1 MKMKMNIE
9 IQNNEQSFVALWR
22 ELERTRQHFDDESYR
37 FCPRRILRDWF
48 GEEATDD
55 FIWDVCFN
63 TVIDDEQVYGYDL
76 LPPPEEFTV
85 TREFLRAVVAT
96 KLGIG
101 MRKVNLRALDAAY
114 NQVFPDSKPLNVR
127 KRKKP
132 P

>member
-1 MKMKMNIE
+1 MITIE
-9 IQNNEQSFVALWR
+9 NNKQSFVALWR
-22 ELERTRQHFDDESYR
+22 ELERTRRRFDDECYR

-63 TVIDDEQVYGYDL
+63 TVIDEEQVYGYDL
-76 LPPPEEFTV
+76 LPPPEEYTV
-85 TREFLRAVVAT
+85 PREFLRAVVAT

-114 NQVFPDSKPLNVR
+114 GQVFH
-127 KRKKP
+127 P

>member
-1 MKMKMNIE
+1 MSIE
-9 IQNNEQSFVALWR
+9 IQNNKQSFVALWQ
-22 ELERTRQHFDDESYR
+22 ELERTRQRFATEYRR

-55 FIWDVCFN
+55 FIWEVCFN

-101 MRKVNLRALDAAY
+101 MRKVDLRALDAAY
-114 NQVFPDSKPLNVR
+114 KQVLSPCGVR
-127 KRKKP
+127 RG
-132 P
+132 